1 MVLQPGAGE
10 QCEGRP
16 VRQGAALGGMAEGTT
31 IIHGLLESDDVL
43 ATARAVEIA
52 GNLGVSQASVS
63 AMLRRLD
70 AEGFVVHERYRG
82 LVLTA
87 KGRQLACE
95 IIERHDIL
103 TRLLRRFGIDEETI
117 YRDVE
122 GMEHHISP
130 ETLRVLTLVTEE
142 LEGNPTLARR
152 LRRRL
157 DAEEEI
163 AIDPA

>member
-1 MVLQPGAGE
+1 MPALQDSTTAVQDYLE
-10 QCEGRP
+10 Q
-16 VRQGAALGGMAEGTT
+16 
-31 IIHGLLESDDVL
+31 IHNLIEAKGY
-43 ATARAVEIA
+43 ARAVEIA

-82 LVLTA
+82 LVLTPR
-87 KGRQLACE
+87 GRDIARE

-122 GMEHHISP
+122 GMEHHISAQ
-130 ETLRVLTLVTEE
+130 TLRVLTLVTEE
-142 LEGNPTLARR
+142 LEGNPELLRR
-152 LRRRL
+152 LKRRQGVSAGA
-157 DAEEEI
+157 DK
-163 AIDPA
+163 PA

>member
-1 MVLQPGAGE
+1 MPALQDSTTAVQDYLE
-10 QCEGRP
+10 Q
-16 VRQGAALGGMAEGTT
+16 
-31 IIHGLLESDDVL
+31 IHNLIETKGY
-43 ATARAVEIA
+43 ARAVEIA

-82 LVLTA
+82 LVLTS
-87 KGRQLACE
+87 KGRAIARE

-122 GMEHHISP
+122 GMEHHISAQ
-130 ETLRVLTLVTEE
+130 TLRVLTLVTEE
-142 LEGNPTLARR
+142 LEGNPDLLRR
-152 LRRRL
+152 LKRRL
-157 DAEEEI
+157 GAS
-163 AIDPA
+163 AAAGKTA

>member
-1 MVLQPGAGE
+1 MPAMQDSSTAVQDYLE
-10 QCEGRP
+10 Q
-16 VRQGAALGGMAEGTT
+16 
-31 IIHGLLESDDVL
+31 IHNLIEAKGY
-43 ATARAVEIA
+43 ARAVEIA

-130 ETLRVLTLVTEE
+130 QTLRVLTLVTEE

-157 DAEEEI
+157 DAEEEV

>member
-1 MVLQPGAGE
+1 MPAMQDSSTAVQDYLE
-10 QCEGRP
+10 Q
-16 VRQGAALGGMAEGTT
+16 
-31 IIHGLLESDDVL
+31 IHNLIEAKGY
-43 ATARAVEIA
+43 ARAVEIA

-122 GMEHHISP
+122 GSTSALRTARNAQHQRSVHHGISCII
-130 ETLRVLTLVTEE
+130 TRL
-142 LEGNPTLARR
+142 LAGR
-152 LRRRL
+152 
-157 DAEEEI
+157 A
-163 AIDPA
+163 